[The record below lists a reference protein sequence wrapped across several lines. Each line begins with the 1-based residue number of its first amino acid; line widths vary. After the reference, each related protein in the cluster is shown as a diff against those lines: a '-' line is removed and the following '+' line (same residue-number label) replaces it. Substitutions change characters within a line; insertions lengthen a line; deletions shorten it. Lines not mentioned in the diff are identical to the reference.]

1 MRKTNGFISLALAA
15 LLVVHVAHN
24 LARLGAGTTNEVLQS
39 LFPALSWMCVVLSI
53 LHIGLSGGTSATM
66 LNDTERPPSPRKK
79 RHLVLKWAT
88 GIALALSAGL
98 HIGHAMGFVAH
109 GSATFFWGSLLATL
123 VFLGMHTYTGARSLL
138 KDIGLP
144 TSWKT
149 AVRVVVVV
157 CTFAACAA
165 LLAVAA

>member
-98 HIGHAMGFVAH
+98 HVGHVMGFVAS
-109 GSATFFWGSLLATL
+109 GSANFFWGSLLATL
-123 VFLGMHTYTGARSLL
+123 VFLGMHMYTGARSLL

-144 TSWKT
+144 TSWKP